1 MKDAC
6 KGRSGR
12 LRAPKPEESRTLMT
26 RDRLRILFVAS
37 EVEPFAK
44 TGGLAD
50 VAGALPKALAAL
62 GHDVRVFMPKY
73 RGVERAGGGLR
84 TVVPRLEV
92 PLGDRAVEGSVVEGR
107 PGQAVPV
114 YFLAQDDYYDRP
126 SLYMTAEG
134 DYPDNC
140 ERFVFFCRA
149 ALAALAPLDWT
160 PQVIH
165 AHDWQ
170 TGLIPVYLET
180 LYRDAPAYRDIAT
193 VFTIHNLAYQGL
205 FWHYDLPMTGL
216 GWDLFTPA
224 GVEFYGKINFLKGGL
239 VFSDLL
245 TTVSPTYAKEIQ
257 TPEYGEGLDGVLR
270 ERAGDLVGILNGIDY
285 EAWNPATDADIPK
298 RFGPEDLEGKAA
310 CKAALREE
318 MGLAVPRR
326 PAPLVGVVSRLADQK
341 GLDLVAA
348 AVPAIVAAGGQFVLL
363 GAGDERY
370 EREFTE
376 LALAH
381 PKAVGVKIGFNASLA
396 RRIYAG
402 ADCFLMPSRYE
413 PCGLGQL
420 IALRYGTIPIVR
432 RTGGLADTIREW
444 DAGAGTATG
453 FCFDALTPEACRA
466 AVTRALGAYGQPGAW
481 QRLVRN
487 AMAED
492 FSWEASA
499 EKYASCY
506 RKAVKKARRHA

>member
-1 MKDAC
+1 M
-6 KGRSGR
+6 
-12 LRAPKPEESRTLMT
+12 SRE
-26 RDRLRILFVAS
+26 RLRILFVAS

-50 VAGALPKALAAL
+50 VTGALPKALEAL
-62 GHDVRVFMPKY
+62 GHDVRIIMPKY
-73 RGVERAGGGLR
+73 HGVERAAGLLQPVLPRVEVPIGGR
-84 TVVPRLEV
+84 TVE
-92 PLGDRAVEGSVVEGR
+92 GAVLEGR
-107 PGQAVPV
+107 TGRAIPV
-114 YFLAQDDYYDRP
+114 YFLAQDGYYDRP
-126 SLYMTAEG
+126 SLYTTPEG

-149 ALAALAPLDWT
+149 VMEALPQLDWM

-170 TGLIPVYLET
+170 TGLVPVYCET
-180 LYRDAPAYRDIAT
+180 LYRDTGPVREVAT

-224 GVEFYGKINFLKGGL
+224 GIEFYGKINLLKGGL
-239 VFSDLL
+239 VFADLL

-270 ERAGDLVGILNGIDY
+270 ERGADLLGILNGLDY
-285 EAWNPATDADIPK
+285 EAWNPATDGDIPK
-298 RFGPEDLEGKAA
+298 RYAADDLEGKAT

-318 MGLAVPRR
+318 MGLPDPGRR
-326 PAPLVGVVSRLADQK
+326 APLVGIVTRLVDQK
-341 GLDLVAA
+341 GLDLAAA
-348 AVPAIVAAGGQFVLL
+348 AVPAIVEAGGQFVLL

-376 LALAH
+376 LARAH
-381 PKAVGVKIGFNASLA
+381 PAAVSVKLGFNAGLA

-402 ADCFLMPSRYE
+402 ADVFLMPSRYE

-420 IALRYGTIPIVR
+420 IALRYGTIPVVR

-444 DAGAGTATG
+444 EPESGSGTG
-453 FCFDALTPEACRA
+453 FVFEPLDPEACRA
-466 AVTRALGAYGQPGAW
+466 AVRRALAAYARPAVW
-481 QRLVRN
+481 PRLVQN

-499 EKYASCY
+499 EKYVGCY
-506 RKAVKKARRHA
+506 RKALKKARRHA